1 MSDEMEYFAPRE
13 NLEEVVRKGDHRD
26 SLIAMRDFV
35 AHELE
40 GNRCKTCFMSQ
51 MRTGEL
57 SALVLRLQKLVEDI
71 EAIPDPNAEGE
82 VDDLEKLR
90 KSKLARAPKAEDLPR
105 SPYGRF
111 DSGS

>member
-1 MSDEMEYFAPRE
+1 MGDEMEYFAPRE
-13 NLEEVVRKGDHRD
+13 NLEEVVRKGVHRD

-40 GNRCKTCFMSQ
+40 GNRCKTCRMSQ

-57 SALVLRLQKLVEDI
+57 SALVLRLQKLIEDI

-82 VDDLEKLR
+82 VDELERLR
-90 KSKLARAPKAEDLPR
+90 KSKSSRAPAAPDLPR
-105 SPYGRF
+105 TAHQRF
-111 DSGS
+111 DAGP

>member
-1 MSDEMEYFAPRE
+1 MEYFAPRE
-13 NLEEVVRKGDHRD
+13 NLEEVVRKGITRD

-40 GNRCKTCFMSQ
+40 VNRFKTCFMSQ

-57 SALVLRLQKLVEDI
+57 PALALRLQKLIEDI

-90 KSKLARAPKAEDLPR
+90 KSKSSRAPKAPDPLR
-105 SPYGRF
+105 TAFGRLNA
-111 DSGS
+111 GS